1 MVPGLC
7 PWLRSSVVFSLHS
20 AVGRTSPV
28 LCCGACWVQRAS
40 RLVGCGDSA
49 LQRAHRSLQAWVP
62 PQRSRALAGR
72 PSSLHGDFLG
82 GGPGVLVPLVAGLPE
97 TGSREHAAS
106 LPAEPCEPLAVTH
119 AVWPPWVSAGGR
131 GPGEAELLRPRPGLG
146 LSCRRLAPCGDLS
159 TLRSFLGSSVLSLWF
174 LSKWLLFSR
183 RVCQLGGLGK
193 ALDVCMLSLSH
204 DTSPSCFL
212 AVTSQSVLRS
222 LRLSRN
228 LTCLTLP

>member
-7 PWLRSSVVFSLHS
+7 PRLRSSVVFSLHS

-62 PQRSRALAGR
+62 PSEVSRPDRQAQLLAWGL
-72 PSSLHGDFLG
+72 PG

-159 TLRSFLGSSVLSLWF
+159 TLRLFLGRSVLSLWF

-183 RVCQLGGLGK
+183 RVCQLGGTREG
-193 ALDVCMLSLSH
+193 S
-204 DTSPSCFL
+204 
-212 AVTSQSVLRS
+212 
-222 LRLSRN
+222 
-228 LTCLTLP
+228 